1 MTNYLFYDTSSLL
14 LNINHLFNNQNDKVI
29 ISSIT
34 LQELEE
40 IKMSNKKTEDIK
52 QSARLLL
59 RLLENNTDKYEIYV
73 YQPLMITP
81 IQIKGFE
88 INNDLRILASAIDYD
103 KRCHP
108 DETYFVT
115 NDLALKQI
123 ANLFFGDDCLLSIT
137 EE

>member
-14 LNINHLFNNQNDKVI
+14 LNINHLFDNPNDRIV

-34 LQELEE
+34 FQELEE
-40 IKMSNKKTEDIK
+40 IKTSNKKTEDLK
-52 QSARLLL
+52 QSARMLL
-59 RLLENNTDKYEIYV
+59 RLLESNTERYEVHI
-73 YQPLMITP
+73 YQPIMATP

-88 INNDLRILASAIDYD
+88 INNDLRILACAIDYD
-103 KRCHP
+103 KKCHP

-123 ANLFFGDDCLLSIT
+123 ANLFFGKDSILSIT
-137 EE
+137 ED